1 MLVRANQGLPSW
13 PSVLLLYCGVVLF
26 RHMINPC
33 FLMVAKIA
41 EHRDLKVLFSSFLE
55 DAVVAFALL

>member
-1 MLVRANQGLPSW
+1 
-13 PSVLLLYCGVVLF
+13 
-26 RHMINPC
+26 MINPC